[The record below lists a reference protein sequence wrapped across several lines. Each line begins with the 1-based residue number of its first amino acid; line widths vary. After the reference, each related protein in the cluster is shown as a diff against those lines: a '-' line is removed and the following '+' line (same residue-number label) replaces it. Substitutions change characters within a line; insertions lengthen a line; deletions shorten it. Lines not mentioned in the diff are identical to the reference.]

1 MSFLKC
7 IRSYIEAVIIR
18 SINRHDY
25 LHDKLDEIRDAIIIE
40 NEKNRNLA
48 RFHHLPDST
57 LTFYYQGQQVKLYI
71 PNADTDDI
79 QSQIIASNNFYEEDF
94 LSLLRSITL
103 GNFGNVID
111 VGANIGNHSIFF
123 STICDFKKCF
133 SIEPNPQV
141 FEILQKNIALNS
153 LQDKVEALN
162 CGAGKERSVS
172 YLGKSNAR
180 NLGATSLNPQDET
193 SRQVEIIAIDELNL
207 DSLDLLKIDVEG
219 MAVEV
224 ISGAAE
230 TIKKCKPI
238 VFVELFE
245 HEFDDGQKIL
255 QDLGYNVTHS
265 LDWDYYIFQVT
276 R

>member
-1 MSFLKC
+1 MNFLKRL
-7 IRSYIEAVIIR
+7 RSHIEAIIIR

-25 LHDKLDEIRDAIIIE
+25 LHDKLDEIRNVIIVE

-48 RFHHLPDST
+48 RFHHLKDYT
-57 LTFYYQGQQVKLYI
+57 LTFYYQGKRVKLYI

-103 GNFGNVID
+103 DRAGNVID

-123 STICDFKKCF
+123 SNICDFKKCI

-141 FEILQKNIALNS
+141 FEILQKNIALNN
-153 LQDKVEALN
+153 LEDKVEALN
-162 CGAGKERSVS
+162 CGAGKEKSVS

-180 NLGATSLNPQDET
+180 NLGATSLNPQDKT
-193 SRQVEIIAIDELNL
+193 SKQVEIIAIDELGL

-224 ISGAAE
+224 ISGATE
-230 TIKKCKPI
+230 TLMKYKPI

-245 HEFDDGQKIL
+245 HEFDDGQRIL
-255 QDLGYNVTHS
+255 DGLGYSITHS

-276 R
+276 K